1 MDTLSNLGGIS
12 HGTIIT
18 VIVIFFVG
26 NMFLKA
32 VRRMIS
38 KCIVF
43 VLCVSMA
50 GGNVGFS
57 KYFKPQKLNV
67 YQTQEFALMD
77 NESRQE
83 FQKKFSVMKK
93 DDEIYVLEKL
103 KDGLLADIQQIVIN
117 QMKTKGNNGK

>member
-1 MDTLSNLGGIS
+1 
-12 HGTIIT
+12 
-18 VIVIFFVG
+18 
-26 NMFLKA
+26 
-32 VRRMIS
+32 
-38 KCIVF
+38 
-43 VLCVSMA
+43 
-50 GGNVGFS
+50 
-57 KYFKPQKLNV
+57 
-67 YQTQEFALMD
+67 MD